1 MVSTYEDDQQAL
13 SEDEMSEN
21 ESVVESDEED
31 EEDDVEIYEGWY
43 SWVANYFYL
52 PVCPVSLIQ
61 GSTGNCGMSLLHQA
75 AAY

>member
-43 SWVANYFYL
+43 S
-52 PVCPVSLIQ
+52 
-61 GSTGNCGMSLLHQA
+61 
-75 AAY
+75 